1 MDISISKTPQE
12 LGQKAGKL
20 AVSKLK
26 EALAMNGYA
35 RVLLA
40 TGMSQMETMMNV
52 VKSDVDWSKVEVFH
66 MDEYIGLPI
75 GHKASFIRYIKER
88 FIDHVQVKKFYPVET
103 SGNLSERLE
112 QLSAAIREKPID
124 VGMIGIGEN
133 THIGFNDPPADFKT
147 QEAYIKVK
155 LDDRCKMQ
163 QVGEGWFN
171 SKDEVPDSAVT
182 ITPYQ
187 IIQCKTIICSVP
199 FLVKAEAVYKTITSR
214 ITGDVPATILKRHD
228 DFHLFLDRDS
238 ASKIIQF

>member
-1 MDISISKTPQE
+1 MNISISKTPQE

>member
-1 MDISISKTPQE
+1 MDISISNTPQE
-12 LGQKAGKL
+12 LGQKAAKL
-20 AVSKLK
+20 AISKLK
-26 EALAMNGYA
+26 EALVKNGHG
-35 RVLLA
+35 RILLA
-40 TGMSQMETMMNV
+40 TGMSQMETMTNL

-66 MDEYIGLPI
+66 MDEYIGLPP
-75 GHKASFIRYIKER
+75 GHKASFIKYIKER

-103 SGNLSERLE
+103 SGDLSGRLE
-112 QLSAAIREKPID
+112 QLSTAIRMRPID

-133 THIGFNDPPADFKT
+133 THIGFNDPPADFET
-147 QEAYIKVK
+147 REAYIKVK

-199 FLVKAEAVYKTITSR
+199 FLVKAEAVHKTITSK
-214 ITGDVPATILKRHD
+214 ISGDVPATILKKHD
-228 DFHLFLDRDS
+228 DFHLFLDKDS
-238 ASKIIQF
+238 ASKVIQF

>member
-26 EALAMNGYA
+26 EALAVNGHA
-35 RVLLA
+35 RILLA
-40 TGMSQMETMMNV
+40 TGMSQMETMKNLV
-52 VKSDVDWSKVEVFH
+52 RADVDWSKVEIFH
-66 MDEYIGLPI
+66 MDEYIGLPS
-75 GHKASFIRYIKER
+75 GHKASFIKYIKER
-88 FIDHVQVKKFYPVET
+88 FIDHVSVKKFHPVET
-103 SGNLSERLE
+103 DGDLSDRLR
-112 QLSAAIREKPID
+112 QLSTAIREKPID

-133 THIGFNDPPADFKT
+133 THIGFNDPPADFET

-187 IIQCKTIICSVP
+187 IIQCKTIVCSVP
-199 FLVKAEAVYKTITSR
+199 FSVKAEAVYKTITSR